1 VSDHHTDRLVPRTDT
16 PTPLE
21 ASLAER
27 LAGIAPYRP
36 GRPAGGLAYGKLSS
50 NESPF
55 APSPAMRLAVAD
67 VSRSMHYYPEQHRAR
82 EALARHLDVPPEQLL
97 LTNGSDELCHLV
109 ASLLLGPGTAAVLGD
124 PCYSIDASVSLVAG
138 AELRRIPL
146 VAGGHDLQA
155 MAQAA
160 EGASV
165 VWLPTPHNPTGV
177 AVDPDALE
185 SFLALV
191 PPDCLVVLDEAYR
204 AFADP
209 ARRPDSIGLLTRH
222 DNLLVQRTFS
232 KDAGLAGLRIGYAI
246 GSPVV
251 AEALSRVRAPFSVS
265 SVALAAIE
273 AALAD
278 PAWQEMTVAR
288 VRAERARLETHLE
301 LLGVEYYPSSANFVT
316 ARLDHARLAEDLERA
331 GLSVR
336 PGEDL
341 GISGWVRMS
350 IGWAPT
356 MARLRTVL
364 SEVVS
369 RSRGT
374 SLTRSNGSVAEST
387 SSRTGLER

>member
-1 VSDHHTDRLVPRTDT
+1 M
-16 PTPLE
+16 
-21 ASLAER
+21 AER
-27 LAGIAPYRP
+27 LASVAPYRP
-36 GRPAGGLAYGKLSS
+36 GRPAGGLASGKLSS

-55 APSPAMRLAVAD
+55 APSPVMRLAIAD
-67 VSRSMHYYPEQHRAR
+67 ASGSVNYYPEQAHAH
-82 EALARHLDVPPEQLL
+82 EALARHLNVPAERLL
-97 LTNGSDELCHLV
+97 LTNGSDELCYLV
-109 ASLLLGPGTAAVLGD
+109 ASLLLGPGTTAVVGD
-124 PCYSIDASVSLVAG
+124 PCYSIDASVSVLAG

-146 VAGGHDLQA
+146 VAGGHDLPA

-160 EGASV
+160 QDASV

-191 PPDCLVVLDEAYR
+191 PSDCLVVLDEAYR
-204 AFADP
+204 AFTDP
-209 ARRPDSIGLLTRH
+209 ARQPDSIGLLARH

-246 GSPVV
+246 ASRAV

-278 PAWQEMTVAR
+278 PAWRDMTVAR
-288 VRAERARLETHLE
+288 IRAERARLEAHLE

-316 ARLDHARLAEDLERA
+316 AHLDHAGLAEDLKRA

-350 IGWAPT
+350 IGWAPA
-356 MARLRTVL
+356 MARLRSVL

-369 RSRGT
+369 RS
-374 SLTRSNGSVAEST
+374 AE
-387 SSRTGLER
+387 RL